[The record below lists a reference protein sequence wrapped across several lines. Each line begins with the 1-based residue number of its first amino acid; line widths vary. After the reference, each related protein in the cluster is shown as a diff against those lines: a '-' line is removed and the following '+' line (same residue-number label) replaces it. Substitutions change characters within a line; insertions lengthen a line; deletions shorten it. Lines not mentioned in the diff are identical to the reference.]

1 MAQIDP
7 DPNVTALIQGA
18 DVIVFDGLCVLCSG
32 FLKFMLKHDRRQR
45 FRFVVAQSELGE
57 KLYSHLGLKSADY
70 DSNVVIVDGRIYTKL
85 DAFAAAMDALGGLWS
100 AAKLVRLLP
109 RPVADWL
116 YDRVARNRYA
126 VFGKTEACLVPTPD
140 IQDRFLG

>member
-7 DPNVTALIQGA
+7 DPNVTALILGA

-70 DSNVVIVDGRIYTKL
+70 DSNVVIIDGRIYTKL